1 MREGCTMRSRYI
13 PEENIRTSQ
22 IPTPFCN
29 QRYLP
34 LLRRKQFRFIQVTA
48 VTFLLAGRHDERQCG
63 AARPHGPIEQFCHAA
78 TLGHCSPTG
87 LSLPMLLFF
96 VQTMERISRL
106 LEKSRYSFCFRR
118 FLGYKGWGNKNQPLH
133 EVESSWYKTHGRIY
147 GRYEGIKPVL
157 CVGELSILRRIFI
170 KDFLSFPNRRDMK
183 FGDPVMDNTLF
194 FLEDEPWKR
203 VRNVVTPAFTTS
215 KLKKMMVL
223 LQTCCD
229 TLVENLT
236 KSSQTSEIIN
246 CQEIFGGFVIK
257 PILENPR
264 LTLFCPILMKIFRM
278 KLLNPETTDF
288 YRNIIIQVLEERK
301 NTSLIFDDFL
311 QVLLD
316 AEESNNNGEDAICEK
331 GSCQTKVNTG
341 AKVQKKGLSY
351 DELVSQCVTFFIAG
365 FDATTSLLSH
375 LVYRLAMNQ
384 QYQENV
390 YNEMNEALANDDGTL
405 TYNVLKDMKYL
416 DAGIN
421 ECLRLCPAMVRSER
435 RTAHD
440 CVIENEENGKGSI
453 QVKKGTIISIPV
465 YGIHHDP
472 EWYPEPEEFRPERFY
487 DEKPPPMAHLPFG
500 EGQRICV
507 GMRFVH
513 MQVKLCLAKILMKFQ
528 ILPAPTTPKTLDF
541 IEKRNILTVEKV
553 EVLLKE
559 RSSS

>member
-1 MREGCTMRSRYI
+1 MYATAVLLGLMCLCSSLAMLLHSVTAALLALVCLCFYFLYKQW
-13 PEENIRTSQ
+13 RTSHDYWKNQ
-22 IPTPFCN
+22 GIP
-29 QRYLP
+29 
-34 LLRRKQFRFIQVTA
+34 
-48 VTFLLAGRHDERQCG
+48 
-63 AARPHGPIEQFCHAA
+63 
-78 TLGHCSPTG
+78 
-87 LSLPMLLFF
+87 F
-96 VQTMERISRL
+96 VPGD
-106 LEKSRYSFCFRR
+106 
-118 FLGYKGWGNKNQPLH
+118 FLGYKGWGDKNPPLH
-133 EVESSWYKTHGRIY
+133 ELESFWYKTFGRIY

-157 CVGELSILRRIFI
+157 CVGELNILRRIFI
-170 KDFLSFPNRRDMK
+170 KDFLSFPNRRDMR

-194 FLEDEPWKR
+194 VLEDEPWKR

-236 KSSQTSEIIN
+236 KSSQSSEIIN
-246 CQEIFGGFVIK
+246 CQEIFGGFVISTIGRCAFGMSINSMK
-257 PILENPR
+257 DPNNAFVEKSKKLFNENLSWRTR

-278 KLLNPETTDF
+278 KLLNPETTGF

-390 YNEMNEALANDDGTL
+390 YNEMNEALANDDGTVS
-405 TYNVLKDMKYL
+405 YNVLKDMKYL

-435 RTAHD
+435 RTAYD
-440 CVIENEENGKGSI
+440 CVIENEENGKESI

-528 ILPAPTTPKTLDF
+528 ILPAPTTPKTLNF
-541 IEKRNILTVEKV
+541 IEKRNILTVENV

>member
-1 MREGCTMRSRYI
+1 MVYATAV
-13 PEENIRTSQ
+13 
-22 IPTPFCN
+22 
-29 QRYLP
+29 
-34 LLRRKQFRFIQVTA
+34 LLGLVCLCIGLSIVLCSVTA
-48 VTFLLAGRHDERQCG
+48 ALLALVCLCFYFLYKQWRACHDYWKKQGVPFVPGDFLL
-63 AARPHGPIEQFCHAA
+63 
-78 TLGHCSPTG
+78 
-87 LSLPMLLFF
+87 
-96 VQTMERISRL
+96 
-106 LEKSRYSFCFRR
+106 
-118 FLGYKGWGNKNQPLH
+118 GYIGWGSIKQPLQ
-133 EVESSWYKTHGRIY
+133 EVESSWYNKYGRIY
-147 GRYEGIKPVL
+147 GRYEGINPVL
-157 CVGELSILRRIFI
+157 CVGELNILRRIFI

-194 FLEDEPWKR
+194 VLEDEPWKR

-229 TLVENLT
+229 NLVENLT
-236 KSSQTSEIIN
+236 KSSQASESID
-246 CQEIFGGFVIK
+246 CQEIFGGFVINTIGRCAFGMSINSMK
-257 PILENPR
+257 DPNNAFIQKSKKLFNENLSWRTR
-264 LTLFCPILMKIFRM
+264 LTLLCPILMKIFRM
-278 KLLNPETTDF
+278 KLLNPETTGF

-331 GSCQTKVNTG
+331 GSCQTKVNTSVK
-341 AKVQKKGLSY
+341 AQKKGLSY

-375 LVYRLAMNQ
+375 LVYRLATNQ
-384 QYQENV
+384 QFQENV
-390 YNEMNEALANDDGTL
+390 FNEMNASLANHDGSVS
-405 TYNVLKDMKYL
+405 YAVLQDMKYL

-421 ECLRLCPAMVRSER
+421 ECLRMCPAMVRSER
-435 RTAHD
+435 RAAND
-440 CVIENEENGKGSI
+440 YVMEDENRKKTI
-453 QVKKGTIISIPV
+453 HVKKGTIISIPV

-472 EWYPEPEEFRPERFY
+472 EWYPEPEEFRPERFF
-487 DEKPPPMAHLPFG
+487 DQKPPPMAHLPFG

-528 ILPAPTTPKTLDF
+528 ILPAPTTPQTLNF

>member
-1 MREGCTMRSRYI
+1 MSVDD
-13 PEENIRTSQ
+13 
-22 IPTPFCN
+22 FAV
-29 QRYLP
+29 P
-34 LLRRKQFRFIQVTA
+34 LL
-48 VTFLLAGRHDERQCG
+48 G
-63 AARPHGPIEQFCHAA
+63 
-78 TLGHCSPTG
+78 
-87 LSLPMLLFF
+87 
-96 VQTMERISRL
+96 
-106 LEKSRYSFCFRR
+106 
-118 FLGYKGWGNKNQPLH
+118 
-133 EVESSWYKTHGRIY
+133 
-147 GRYEGIKPVL
+147 
-157 CVGELSILRRIFI
+157 
-170 KDFLSFPNRRDMK
+170 KDLDK
-183 FGDPVMDNTLF
+183 F
-194 FLEDEPWKR
+194 
-203 VRNVVTPAFTTS
+203 
-215 KLKKMMVL
+215 
-223 LQTCCD
+223 
-229 TLVENLT
+229 
-236 KSSQTSEIIN
+236 
-246 CQEIFGGFVIK
+246 
-257 PILENPR
+257 
-264 LTLFCPILMKIFRM
+264 LTLLDK
-278 KLLNPETTDF
+278 
-288 YRNIIIQVLEERK
+288 
-301 NTSLIFDDFL
+301 IFDDFL

-405 TYNVLKDMKYL
+405 SYGVLKDMKYL

-440 CVIENEENGKGSI
+440 CVIENEENGKESI

-528 ILPAPTTPKTLDF
+528 ILPAPTTPKTLNF